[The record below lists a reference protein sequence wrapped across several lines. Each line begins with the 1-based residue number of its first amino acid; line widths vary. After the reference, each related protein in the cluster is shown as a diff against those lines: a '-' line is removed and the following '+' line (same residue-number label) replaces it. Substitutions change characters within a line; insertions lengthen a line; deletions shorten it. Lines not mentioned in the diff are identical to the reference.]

1 MNNSLLE
8 KISSP
13 SDIKNFSVAELSVL
27 ADEIRNALIYNISST
42 GGHLASNLGIVELTI
57 ALHKIFDSPKDK
69 IIFDVG
75 HQCYVHK
82 ILTGRLKDFSTLR
95 KKDGISGFPNPEE
108 SDHDIFKTG
117 HSSTSIS
124 SALGIASAMSLD
136 NDDSYAIAVIGDG
149 SMTGGL
155 AFEGLNNAGNSNK
168 NLIVIL
174 NDNKMSISKNV
185 GAIAKALT
193 RMRNRRSY
201 FKFKDILANFTV
213 KIPVIGK
220 PIYSRLVRLKS
231 AIKSYFYSSN
241 IFEGMG
247 FKYIGPVDGHNIELL
262 LGVLNR
268 AISFKQ
274 PVFVHVK
281 TKKGKGYSY
290 AENSPRDFHGVGEF
304 DVDTGSG
311 NNVSGLSYTDV
322 FGTTLL
328 NVAKSNPDVCAI
340 TAAMGPNC
348 GLSLF
353 KEQFPK
359 RYFDVGIAEEHAV
372 TFALGLAK
380 MNKIPVFAVY
390 STFLQRTYDQI
401 IHDVSLQ
408 DAKVVFA
415 VDRAGFVG
423 EDGETHQGLF
433 DIPMLLPI
441 SNINV
446 FSPTN
451 ASELSLFLK
460 RAINVEKNSSVVRY
474 PKGNCINYDDYPFEC
489 VDTNYQL
496 VCYGNE
502 TVAVSYGREIFD
514 VLEAVK
520 GLSIDILKLN
530 LVNKFD
536 ADLLNSLNNYK
547 NIIFVEEC
555 YKIGGVGMLLESN
568 LYSAGFKGEFYHFAI
583 ENEFVKHCTQ
593 SEAKKRYGLD
603 SDTLKAAIKEILG

>member
-8 KISSP
+8 KLSSP
-13 SDIKNFSVAELSVL
+13 SDIKNLSVSELTAL
-27 ADEIRNALIYNISST
+27 AEEIRNALIYNVSNT

-69 IIFDVG
+69 IVFDVG

-108 SDHDIFKTG
+108 SEHDLFKTG

-124 SALGIASAMSLD
+124 SVLGIASAMSLEND
-136 NDDSYAIAVIGDG
+136 NSYAVAVIGDG

-201 FKFKDILANFTV
+201 FKFKDILTNFTV
-213 KIPVIGK
+213 KIPLIGK

-262 LGVLNR
+262 LRVLNR
-268 AISFKQ
+268 AKSIKQ

-281 TKKGKGYSY
+281 TKKGKGYSF

-304 DVDTGSG
+304 DVGTGNG

-322 FGTTLL
+322 FGKTL
-328 NVAKSNPDVCAI
+328 VDIAKSNPDVCAI

-390 STFLQRTYDQI
+390 STFFQRTYDQI

-408 DAKVVFA
+408 NCKVVFA

-441 SNINV
+441 PNINI
-446 FSPTN
+446 FAPTN
-451 ASELSLFLK
+451 AGELSLFLN
-460 RAINVEKNSSVVRY
+460 RAINIEKRCSVVRY
-474 PKGNCINYDDYPFEC
+474 PKGNCIKYNDYPFDCTDE
-489 VDTNYQL
+489 DYQL
-496 VCYGNE
+496 LSYEND
-502 TVAVSYGREIFD
+502 TVVISYGREIFD
-514 VLEAVK
+514 VLEAVG
-520 GLSIDILKLN
+520 GLKVDVLKLN
-530 LVNKFD
+530 LVNKFN
-536 ADLLNSLNNYK
+536 AEMLTLIKKYK
-547 NIIFVEEC
+547 KVIFVEEC
-555 YKIGGVGMLLESN
+555 YKIGGVGMLLKSD
-568 LYSAGFKGEFYHFAI
+568 LYGSDFNGKFYHIAI

-593 SEAKKRYGLD
+593 TEAKKIYGLD
-603 SDTLKAAIKEILG
+603 SDSLKITIKEMLK